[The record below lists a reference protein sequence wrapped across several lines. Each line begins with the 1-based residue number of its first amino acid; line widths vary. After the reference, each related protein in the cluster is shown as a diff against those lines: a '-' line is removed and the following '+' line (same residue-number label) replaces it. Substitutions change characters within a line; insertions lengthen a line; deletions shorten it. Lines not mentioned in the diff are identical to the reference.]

1 MRTFRILKWRHAA
14 FAAGILTLSAG
25 TWLRAQQAARPV
37 NPTPVNPTPVNVDGK
52 VLRNAGAA
60 NDALPGSW
68 LTYGRTQGET
78 RYSTLKQINDT
89 NAKRLGLAWSYVTG
103 AGGGNQE
110 GTPLMWNNTLYGI
123 TTWSVVY
130 ALDAR
135 TGKQLWR
142 WDPEV
147 NQTAV
152 RPKICCGIV
161 NRGIAIYNGMIIAP
175 INDGRLQALDAI
187 TGRPVWESR
196 MAYPQDL
203 YTLTMAP
210 RIAGGKVI
218 IGASGGDKQ
227 TRGFFAAFDAA
238 TGHQS
243 WKFYTVPGNPE
254 LPPENDAMKAALKT
268 WGGDFW
274 TKGGGGAVWDGFVY
288 DPDANLVYVGT
299 GNAEPW
305 VQKFRGAQGV
315 DNLYTC
321 SILAVDLT
329 TGLLKWHF
337 QTTPND
343 NWDFD
348 SVQQLMLLDLNIK
361 GPDGKVR
368 PRKVITQASK
378 NGFFWVLDRVTGEFI
393 SGAAY
398 VKTNWASGLDANGRP
413 IVNPEAYYDTDPIS
427 LFPTGGGAHNWS
439 PMSYNPATGYVYI
452 SVSLMPFTYAAT
464 TELKPGANGYSRGSG
479 DPKPIGGPV
488 IGPPTADGMRSALQA
503 WDPVNQK
510 LAWRIDGGG
519 GIGGGTVTTAGNLV
533 FQVINDGRFRAVTAD
548 KGEILYKVKTG
559 RTGMAPPI
567 TYEADGVQYVAF
579 QGGLGRPAV
588 TVGPNNAEVD
598 NPPIMFVFVLD
609 GKAEFP
615 KPAPPPAPPQNNNPQ
630 PPVPGAAPEL
640 QQR

>member
-1 MRTFRILKWRHAA
+1 MLRTYDTFDRIVLNRRHSVRTFRWANVALAV
-14 FAAGILTLSAG
+14 GILTLSGG
-25 TWLRAQQAARPV
+25 TWLRGQQAAKPV
-37 NPTPVNPTPVNVDGK
+37 NIDGK
-52 VLRNAGAA
+52 VLRNAGSA

-78 RYSTLKQINDT
+78 RYSPLKQINDT

-130 ALDAR
+130 ALDAK
-135 TGKQLWR
+135 TGKELWR
-142 WDPEV
+142 WDPEI

-161 NRGIAIYNGMIIAP
+161 NRGLAIYNGMIIAA

-187 TGRPVWESR
+187 TGKPVWESR
-196 MAYPQDL
+196 VAYPQDL

-218 IGASGGDKQ
+218 IGASGGDKP

-254 LPPENDAMKAALKT
+254 LPAENDAMKAALKT

-274 TKGGGGAVWDGFVY
+274 TKGGGGAVWDGFAY
-288 DPDANLVYVGT
+288 DADANLVYVGT

-329 TGLLKWHF
+329 TGQLKWHF

-361 GPDGKVR
+361 GKQ
-368 PRKVITQASK
+368 RKVITQASK

-393 SGAAY
+393 SGAPF
-398 VKTNWASGLDANGRP
+398 VKTTWALGLDVKGRP
-413 IVNPEAYYDTDPIS
+413 IVNPAAYYDLDPIS
-427 LFPTGGGAHNWS
+427 IFPTGGGAHNWS
-439 PMSYNPATGYVYI
+439 PMSYSPLTGSVYI
-452 SVSLMPFTYAAT
+452 SVSLSPFTYAAT
-464 TELKPGANGYSRGSG
+464 KELQPGTTGYSRGSG
-479 DPKPIGGPV
+479 TPKLIDSPA
-488 IGPPTADGMRSALQA
+488 IGPATAEGMRGALEA

-510 LAWRIDGGG
+510 LVWRVDGGG
-519 GIGGGTVTTAGNLV
+519 GIGGGTAATAGNLV

-548 KGEILYKVKTG
+548 KGEILYEVQTG

-567 TYEADGVQYVAF
+567 TYEVDGTQYVAF
-579 QGGLGRPAV
+579 QGGLGRPAT
-588 TVGPNNAEVD
+588 TVGPNDAKID
-598 NPPIMFVFVLD
+598 NPPMMFVFALD
-609 GKAEFP
+609 GKAELP
-615 KPAPPPAPPQNNNPQ
+615 KPAPPPAPPQNNNP
-630 PPVPGAAPEL
+630 PPPAPEL
-640 QQR
+640 QPAR

>member
-1 MRTFRILKWRHAA
+1 MRTSRWVNAA
-14 FAAGILTLSAG
+14 LAVGILTLSG
-25 TWLRAQQAARPV
+25 GMWLRAQQA
-37 NPTPVNPTPVNVDGK
+37 TKPVNVDGK
-52 VLRNAGAA
+52 VLRATGAA
-60 NDALPGSW
+60 NDVLPGSW
-68 LTYGRTQGET
+68 LTYGRSQGET

-89 NAKRLGLAWSYVTG
+89 NAKRLGLAWSYVVG

-130 ALDAR
+130 ALDAK
-135 TGKQLWR
+135 TGKELWR

-161 NRGIAIYNGMIIAP
+161 NRGIAIYNGMIIVP
-175 INDGRLQALDAI
+175 VTDGRLQALDAI
-187 TGRPVWESR
+187 TGKPVWESR
-196 MAYPQDL
+196 VAYPQDL

-218 IGASGGDKQ
+218 IGASGGDKP

-238 TGHQS
+238 TGKRA

-274 TKGGGGAVWDGFVY
+274 TKGGGGAVWDGFAY
-288 DPDANLVYVGT
+288 DPEANLVYVGT

-321 SILAVDLT
+321 SILAVDLN
-329 TGLLKWHF
+329 TGQLKWHF

-361 GPDGKVR
+361 GQDGKVR

-378 NGFFWVLDRVTGEFI
+378 NGFFWVLDRITGEFI
-393 SGAAY
+393 SGAPY
-398 VKTNWASGLDANGRP
+398 VKTNWASGLDAKGRP
-413 IVNPEAYYDTDPIS
+413 IVNPEAYYDADPIS

-439 PMSYNPATGYVYI
+439 PMSYNPATG
-452 SVSLMPFTYAAT
+452 SCT
-464 TELKPGANGYSRGSG
+464 SRC
-479 DPKPIGGPV
+479 
-488 IGPPTADGMRSALQA
+488 R
-503 WDPVNQK
+503 
-510 LAWRIDGGG
+510 
-519 GIGGGTVTTAGNLV
+519 
-533 FQVINDGRFRAVTAD
+533 
-548 KGEILYKVKTG
+548 
-559 RTGMAPPI
+559 
-567 TYEADGVQYVAF
+567 
-579 QGGLGRPAV
+579 
-588 TVGPNNAEVD
+588 
-598 NPPIMFVFVLD
+598 
-609 GKAEFP
+609 
-615 KPAPPPAPPQNNNPQ
+615 
-630 PPVPGAAPEL
+630 
-640 QQR
+640 